1 MQIKIRGNGKHI
13 RTTRDGEYWRLLV
26 PGEHVISA
34 SANGYTDS
42 EPIQINV
49 SENQVVTHQIVLQ
62 RRNWPVQRDNPSLS
76 LFPQKSTFFYLT
88 TYPDYLETYGF
99 MPYL

>member
-1 MQIKIRGNGKHI
+1 MQIKMRGNGKHI

-62 RRNWPVQRDNPSLS
+62 RRNWPA
-76 LFPQKSTFFYLT
+76 
-88 TYPDYLETYGF
+88 G
-99 MPYL
+99 